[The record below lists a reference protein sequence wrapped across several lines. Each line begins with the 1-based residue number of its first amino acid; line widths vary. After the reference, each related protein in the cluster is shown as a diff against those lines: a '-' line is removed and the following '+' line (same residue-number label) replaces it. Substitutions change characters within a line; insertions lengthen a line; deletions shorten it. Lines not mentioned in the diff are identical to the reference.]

1 MAGASYL
8 GSSGSRCLPGATP
21 FACEVSVNG
30 PFDGIL
36 PHNFFP
42 PARNLLSEHD
52 CAQEHSSSEG
62 RCEPAIPRG
71 IFQSVL
77 TPSGTADRLSWP

>member
-1 MAGASYL
+1 VAGASYL

-36 PHNFFP
+36 PHNFFRQP
-42 PARNLLSEHD
+42 GTYYQNTTVLKNIPLPREGVNLQFRAEFSNLFSNG
-52 CAQEHSSSEG
+52 QK
-62 RCEPAIPRG
+62 
-71 IFQSVL
+71 
-77 TPSGTADRLSWP
+77 TGTR